1 MDDIENQLAAEIND
15 IDLNPDNL
23 EAMEN
28 MDMDIE
34 VEAMNDGVDD

>member
-15 IDLNPDNL
+15 IDMNPDNL

>member
-1 MDDIENQLAAEIND
+1 MDDIENQQAAEIND